1 MIEVKNLGYFWLLIN
16 IVKYINFII
25 WVLKN
30 ISINNH
36 ALTFTQ
42 NILQILFGDFF
53 IDFPLLQT
61 IKEP

>member
-36 ALTFTQ
+36 SLTFTQ